1 MCIRRNFSFC
11 VLSPTEVAKEFCDI
25 QVHILPLCT
34 CGNREVCSWLRGVS
48 RGFRYI
54 LMHVFGSGMEG
65 VLRKGWVSRWTLDRM
80 PSPAIS
86 THLSLA
92 CYSY

>member
-54 LMHVFGSGMEG
+54 LMHVFGSGMERECSERDG
-65 VLRKGWVSRWTLDRM
+65 FHAGLWTVCRLQLFPR
-80 PSPAIS
+80 
-86 THLSLA
+86 TFL
-92 CYSY
+92 

>member
-11 VLSPTEVAKEFCDI
+11 VLSPTEVAKEFCDM

-48 RGFRYI
+48 RGFATFSC
-54 LMHVFGSGMEG
+54 MCSG
-65 VLRKGWVSRWTLDRM
+65 RGWRECSERDGFHAGLWTVR
-80 PSPAIS
+80 
-86 THLSLA
+86 HLQLFTRTFL
-92 CYSY
+92 